1 MAMVAWAISVYAFMW
16 FYFAR
21 INSRRANGEENHL
34 IEGMSDEEVAE
45 LGDDSPR
52 FVYTI

>member
-1 MAMVAWAISVYAFMW
+1 MAMVAWACLVYAYMW
-16 FYFAR
+16 LHFAR
-21 INSRRANGEENHL
+21 INSRREKGLEDHTV
-34 IEGMSDEEVAE
+34 EGMSDEEVAE

>member
-1 MAMVAWAISVYAFMW
+1 MSMVAYACVVYGFMW

-21 INSRRANGEENHL
+21 VNKKRECGGEDHKMQGL
-34 IEGMSDEEVAE
+34 SDAEVAE